1 MPDEKRSQ
9 EHYVRHAGDA
19 SRFSMRQAF
28 TCAQEGLNYA
38 VRSQRNFKVHAF
50 FMAAALI
57 LGAALRISIPEWCA
71 IVLCIICVLSFE
83 LINTAVE
90 SAIDLVSPEWNQLA
104 KRAKDCA
111 AASVYVAALG
121 SVVVAAVIFVP
132 RILGALGLA

>member
-1 MPDEKRSQ
+1 MADEKRPLD
-9 EHYVRHAGDA
+9 HYVRHAGDA
-19 SRFSMRQAF
+19 SRFSLRQALA
-28 TCAQEGLNYA
+28 CAQDGLKYA

-50 FMAAALI
+50 FLAAALI
-57 LGAALRISIPEWCA
+57 LGAVLQISIPEWCA
-71 IVLCIICVLSFE
+71 IVLCIVCVLSFE

-121 SVVVAAVIFVP
+121 SLVVAAIVFVP
-132 RILGALGLA
+132 RILGALGPM